1 MHLRLFRN
9 AALVRA
15 LLSFGGAYT
24 AEWAF
29 TVAISL
35 VAYADG
41 GVVAVGLVGL
51 LRLVPAA
58 IFAPAVAT
66 YSDRLP
72 REQVLFYSSAVRG
85 LATLL
90 VAPVLVAGWP
100 NWIVYALA
108 VVSTIAFTP
117 YRASHS
123 ALMPLLC
130 RAPEEL
136 TSINVVRGVLDSV
149 SVILGPFVAALL
161 VEVSD
166 LASVFTF
173 AGAAGMVSA
182 VLVLGLK
189 YERLDHVRSGRP
201 NLLAEMREGLHA
213 VRCTPASARSSSSSP
228 CRRDPRRVH
237 RARRGGG
244 HRPARPR

>member
-66 YSDRLP
+66 YADRLP

-85 LATLL
+85 VATLL
-90 VAPVLVAGWP
+90 VAPVLLADGP
-100 NWIVYALA
+100 TWIVYA
-108 VVSTIAFTP
+108 P
-117 YRASHS
+117 GR
-123 ALMPLLC
+123 
-130 RAPEEL
+130 
-136 TSINVVRGVLDSV
+136 
-149 SVILGPFVAALL
+149 
-161 VEVSD
+161 
-166 LASVFTF
+166 
-173 AGAAGMVSA
+173 
-182 VLVLGLK
+182 
-189 YERLDHVRSGRP
+189 RLDDR
-201 NLLAEMREGLHA
+201 LHA
-213 VRCTPASARSSSSSP
+213 LPREPLRPDAAAVPGAGGAHLDQRGARPARLPQRGHRTASSPPCSSASATWPRSSSSPAS
-228 CRRDPRRVH
+228 
-237 RARRGGG
+237 AAWS
-244 HRPARPR
+244 RPSWCWV